1 MDQENPVNSVG
12 VVTPCDFLFGT
23 TDADALPLDKGA
35 KLRNVN
41 IRYEVYGTLSEKKD
55 NAILVEHALT
65 GDAHLAG
72 YHSVNDK
79 KPGWWDTMVGPGK
92 AFDTNKYFIVCSN
105 IIGGCSGS
113 TGPSSINPE
122 TGKPYNMDFPVI
134 TIGDMVRAQK
144 RLMDHL
150 GIEKWLCVAG
160 GSMGGMLALQW
171 GIEFPEHVNAI
182 IAIATTSRI
191 SPQSIAFNWVG
202 REAIMGDPN
211 WKNGEYQNEQPQR
224 GLAIARMLAHITY
237 LSDESMRKKFGR
249 SLQDSADYS
258 FDFDK
263 DFKIESYLQHQGMR
277 FVERFDAN
285 SYLYITRAI
294 DYFDVSDSAEGDL
307 SKAFAKMKHAKYM
320 VVSFS
325 SDWLFPV
332 YQSKELVK
340 ALLDNGIDT
349 TYCNIESSYGHDA
362 FLLETETLGTLVS
375 GFLSNCYL
383 EVLK

>member
-1 MDQENPVNSVG
+1 M
-12 VVTPCDFLFGT
+12 LF
-23 TDADALPLDKGA
+23 
-35 KLRNVN
+35 R
-41 IRYEVYGTLSEKKD
+41 
-55 NAILVEHALT
+55 
-65 GDAHLAG
+65 
-72 YHSVNDK
+72 
-79 KPGWWDTMVGPGK
+79 
-92 AFDTNKYFIVCSN
+92 
-105 IIGGCSGS
+105 S
-113 TGPSSINPE
+113 T
-122 TGKPYNMDFPVI
+122 
-134 TIGDMVRAQK
+134 
-144 RLMDHL
+144 
-150 GIEKWLCVAG
+150 
-160 GSMGGMLALQW
+160 
-171 GIEFPEHVNAI
+171 
-182 IAIATTSRI
+182 
-191 SPQSIAFNWVG
+191 
-202 REAIMGDPN
+202 N

-294 DYFDVSDSAEGDL
+294 DYFDVSDSAGGDL